1 MTTYEKCMLGLGV
14 IGWSTV
20 IWLLIQIRLDLEFVS
35 IQLIG
40 ILEFL

>member
-20 IWLLIQIRLDLEFVS
+20 IWFLIQIRLDLEFISYQLVS
-35 IQLIG
+35 